1 MDGYA
6 DGKTD
11 ETLVTELSCSLSL
24 TKLFVTEHIPSI
36 LMFAAKRRLNMTA
49 FDTSAHKVHD
59 LFIFGV

>member
-11 ETLVTELSCSLSL
+11 ETLVTELSCSLSQSYY
-24 TKLFVTEHIPSI
+24 TEDIPSI
-36 LMFAAKRRLNMTA
+36 LMFAAERRLKMTA
-49 FDTSAHKVHD
+49 FKTSAHKVHD